1 MKLIYATVLA
11 NIGLLSSSA
20 NAAANAATAARGLR
34 SGANQYNM
42 YIGKACRGDR
52 WGHDKGTY
60 HSYEDV
66 TLNGA
71 PRNANTRGGDA
82 RASNITKERTSAKST
97 QSTEVTLSPAP
108 TPTFCARGSISLIEI
123 LLAYNVRHTGLSD

>member
-66 TLNGA
+66 TLEWCAQECQHEGWRCEGFEYNK
-71 PRNANTRGGDA
+71 RKNKCEIHTEYGGYFEPGTNSD
-82 RASNITKERTSAKST
+82 
-97 QSTEVTLSPAP
+97 LL
-108 TPTFCARGSISLIEI
+108 CAWK
-123 LLAYNVRHTGLSD
+123 Y